1 MSDINQYFLVP
12 HSTILV
18 EFMFNIRENNTRFL
32 LYSQCTYIPN
42 YYWPL
47 IYYLVLEFLYKFSS
61 YSPDIKYLSTLNI
74 INWIMKSTLKNNIT
88 YTFLIIIYRKKIHKN
103 SHIKF
108 TFPCSYSYILL
119 KIWVPKIQVISTL
132 LQTHYFMRV
141 APFGHLKVR
150 FGVWYNC
157 GRRSFFVQSVRRAT
171 FLECGSCV
179 INIGRFRQ

>member
-1 MSDINQYFLVP
+1 MKI
-12 HSTILV
+12 
-18 EFMFNIRENNTRFL
+18 IRVFTLFSVYLHTKL
-32 LYSQCTYIPN
+32 LLDVY
-42 YYWPL
+42 

-88 YTFLIIIYRKKIHKN
+88 YTFLITIYRKKIHKN
-103 SHIKF
+103 SYIKF

-119 KIWVPKIQVISTL
+119 KIWVPKIEVIPTL

-157 GRRSFFVQSVRRAT
+157 GRRSFFVQCLFAAPLY
-171 FLECGSCV
+171 LECGSCV